1 MTEWTDMTIKGA
13 QARYGRVSCAAR
25 NRDTKGLVDR
35 LEPMLAGAGADTKSY
50 AKAQGDAAMWG
61 AREFVMQGNRV
72 GLSYSAVCWYAIAGE
87 RELAQAAA
95 VQLDKSSV
103 AFHDGSYKRGAGYI
117 LRTLIG
123 EA

>member
-1 MTEWTDMTIKGA
+1 MTEWTDITIRGSR
-13 QARYGRVSCAAR
+13 ARYDRISYAAR
-25 NRDTKGLVDR
+25 NRDTKGIAAR
-35 LEPMLAGAGADTKSY
+35 LAPMLASAGADAKAY
-50 AKAQGDAAMWG
+50 AKAQGDAAMRG

-95 VQLDKSSV
+95 AQLDKASV
-103 AFHDGSYKRGAGYI
+103 AFHDASYKRGAGYI
-117 LRTLIG
+117 LRTLTA